1 MINLS
6 LTSYKGWQHPVFA
19 RMGAMSAAA
28 LILGSFASLSITCSE
43 SNAQSWEGESGLWCL
58 AHILCMYRLTLIHDI
73 IYLCIKLSLL

>member
-43 SNAQSWEGESGLWCL
+43 SNAQSWEGESGL
-58 AHILCMYRLTLIHDI
+58 
-73 IYLCIKLSLL
+73 